1 MTSPR
6 KSEELAQ
13 VGPGTVTR
21 NFMREYWMPAAISS
35 ELARDGDPI
44 RFGCAT
50 SYVLGFRTSQ
60 TKGKTLKDAVI

>member
-6 KSEELAQ
+6 ESDKLNQ
-13 VGPGTVTR
+13 VGPGTVMR
-21 NFMREYWMPAAISS
+21 DFMREYWMPAAISS
-35 ELARDGDPI
+35 ELARDGDPV

>member
-6 KSEELAQ
+6 ESEELTQ
-13 VGPGTVTR
+13 VGLGTVMR
-21 NFMREYWMPAAISS
+21 NFTRKYWMPAAISS
-35 ELARDGDPI
+35 ELARDGDPV